1 MAGHQAVGVEHHH
14 VLVGAA
20 PARDEIG
27 NVAGLATRI
36 LGPVSIENARAVGQT
51 RAQSEEGALLGNP
64 YIGIGRVRQEEPI
77 EMRPEARA
85 LDVLEHRL
93 HGGEDSTGRLI
104 VDRHDDRGAR
114 GERVGQSGCAAA
126 VEEEPEEADESGG
139 ECDADPRKIGD
150 KEDKQRPFER
160 GDAADFDDLVHFM
173 RAVDRQ
179 CQAAAEYEKS
189 RNPGAER
196 KSLLRILDSSAAVE
210 MREAL
215 HRHVE
220 RCFRRR
226 VRGRPD
232 AARTGGQ
239 AHIRAHGVHAV
250 HRYSQVSLTGLPP
263 TSSNRRISE

>member
-1 MAGHQAVGVEHHH
+1 MREPSGSRARIARKARSSAIHMSG
-14 VLVGAA
+14 LVVSD
-20 PARDEIG
+20 RK
-27 NVAGLATRI
+27 NQSKCVA
-36 LGPVSIENARAVGQT
+36 
-51 RAQSEEGALLGNP
+51 
-64 YIGIGRVRQEEPI
+64 
-77 EMRPEARA
+77 EARA

-93 HGGEDSTGRLI
+93 HGARRLATGRLI

-179 CQAAAEYEKS
+179 CQAAAEYEKP

-196 KSLLRILDSSAAVE
+196 KPFLRILDSSAAVE

-232 AARTGGQ
+232 AARTGGH

-263 TSSNRRISE
+263 TSSNRRISEKVSLPGSMSKTTRQSLRFG

>member
-1 MAGHQAVGVEHHH
+1 M
-14 VLVGAA
+14 L
-20 PARDEIG
+20 PDLRI
-27 NVAGLATRI
+27 RI

-179 CQAAAEYEKS
+179 CQAAAEYEKP

-196 KSLLRILDSSAAVE
+196 KPFLRNPRFECGGRNARGSAPACRAVLP
-210 MREAL
+210 AA
-215 HRHVE
+215 
-220 RCFRRR
+220 CS
-226 VRGRPD
+226 GPPD
-232 AARTGGQ
+232 AARTGGH

-263 TSSNRRISE
+263 TSSNRRISEKVSLPGSMSKTTRQSLRFG